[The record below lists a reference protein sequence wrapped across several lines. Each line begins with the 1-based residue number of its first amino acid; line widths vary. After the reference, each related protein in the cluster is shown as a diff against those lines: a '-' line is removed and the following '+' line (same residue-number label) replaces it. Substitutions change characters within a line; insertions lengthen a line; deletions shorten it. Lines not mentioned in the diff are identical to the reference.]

1 MHSVSST
8 VVVVVGGKVV
18 VDVGG
23 KVVVVV
29 VVSSLTEETSVA
41 STIEDSVTS
50 GTFEV
55 SVAYCDADCV
65 PQPATATSKAIA

>member
-8 VVVVVGGKVV
+8 VVVV
-18 VDVGG
+18 GG

-29 VVSSLTEETSVA
+29 VVVDVVVVVVSSATEETSVT

>member
-8 VVVVVGGKVV
+8 VVVV
-18 VDVGG
+18 GG

-29 VVSSLTEETSVA
+29 VVVDVVVVVVSSSTEGTSVT

>member
-8 VVVVVGGKVV
+8 VVVVGGKVV
-18 VDVGG
+18 VVVVVVD
-23 KVVVVV
+23 VVVV

-55 SVAYCDADCV
+55 SVAYCEADCV

>member
-8 VVVVVGGKVV
+8 VVVVGGKVV
-18 VDVGG
+18 VVVDVV
-23 KVVVVV
+23 VVVVV
-29 VVSSLTEETSVA
+29 VVSSLTEGTSVT

-55 SVAYCDADCV
+55 SVAYCEADCV

>member
-8 VVVVVGGKVV
+8 VVVV
-18 VDVGG
+18 GG

-29 VVSSLTEETSVA
+29 VVVDVVVVVVSSSTEGTSVT

-55 SVAYCDADCV
+55 SVAYCEAVCV

>member
-8 VVVVVGGKVV
+8 VVVVGGKVV
-18 VDVGG
+18 VAVVVVD
-23 KVVVVV
+23 VVVV

-55 SVAYCDADCV
+55 SVAYCKADCV

>member
-8 VVVVVGGKVV
+8 VVVVGGKVV
-18 VDVGG
+18 VAVVVVD
-23 KVVVVV
+23 VVVV

-55 SVAYCDADCV
+55 SVAYCEADCV